1 MQKTETASLYRVW
14 GADKVVYGPLE
25 LPTLVQWIE
34 GRRLTPQS
42 WVLTEAIDQWQRAA
56 DLPELKPH
64 FAAEAAAPS
73 PPGTPPSGGSPLKP
87 HSDVKAAPAAPANS
101 GPGAGLAPGTLR
113 RTKLFAGLEEP
124 QLASLVHYLE
134 VIRFP
139 QFSHIVRQGQH
150 GDAMYVVAQGEVRVL
165 TIVEGKE
172 LILATLSAGDCFGEI
187 SLLDQGPR
195 SADIIAN
202 KDSVLLRISKAAFD
216 RLVREAPA
224 LAVPFLLALSRAVVQ
239 RVRRTNLKYQ
249 DSIRFIRASAT
260 QRQTS

>member
-14 GADKVVYGPLE
+14 GADKVVYGPLD

-34 GRRLTPQS
+34 GQRLTAES
-42 WVLTEAIDQWQRAA
+42 WVLTEAINQWQRAA
-56 DLPELKPH
+56 DLPELKPR
-64 FAAEAAAPS
+64 FALKPAAAAPAS
-73 PPGTPPSGGSPLKP
+73 
-87 HSDVKAAPAAPANS
+87 H
-101 GPGAGLAPGTLR
+101 GPGASFGPGTLR
-113 RTKLFAGLEEP
+113 RTKLFAGLEDP

-150 GDAMYVVAQGEVRVL
+150 GDAMYVVTQGEVRVL
-165 TIVEGKE
+165 SIVEGKE
-172 LILATLSAGDCFGEI
+172 SILATLTAGDCFGEI

-195 SADIIAN
+195 SADVIAN
-202 KDSVLLRISKAAFD
+202 KDSVLLRLSNAAFD

-239 RVRRTNLKYQ
+239 RVRRTNLKYE
-249 DSIRFIRASAT
+249 DSIRFIRASTT
-260 QRQTS
+260 QR

>member
-25 LPTLVQWIE
+25 LPALVQWIE
-34 GRRLTPQS
+34 GRRLTAES
-42 WVLTEAIDQWQRAA
+42 WVLTEAINQWQRAA

-64 FAAEAAAPS
+64 FALKAAAAAPG
-73 PPGTPPSGGSPLKP
+73 GTPPSGGSTLKP
-87 HSDVKAAPAAPANS
+87 HFALKAAAPAPADS
-101 GPGAGLAPGTLR
+101 GPGAGLSPATLR
-113 RTKLFAGLEEP
+113 RTKLFAGLEDP
-124 QLASLVHYLE
+124 QLASLAHYLE

-150 GDAMYVVAQGEVRVL
+150 GDAMYVVTEGEVRVL
-165 TIVEGKE
+165 SIVEGKE
-172 LILATLSAGDCFGEI
+172 TILATLTAGDCFGEI

-195 SADIIAN
+195 SADVIAN
-202 KDSVLLRISKAAFD
+202 KDSVLLRISNGAFD

-239 RVRRTNLKYQ
+239 RVRRTNLKYE
-249 DSIRFIRASAT
+249 DSIRFIRASTT
-260 QRQTS
+260 QS

>member
-1 MQKTETASLYRVW
+1 MQTDAANQCNSQAQLAKGTPMQKTETAPLYRVW
-14 GADKVVYGPLE
+14 GADKIVYGPLD
-25 LPTLVQWIE
+25 LPTLVQWVQ
-34 GRRLTPQS
+34 GRRLAAQT
-42 WVLTEAIDQWQRAA
+42 WVLSEATDQWQRAA
-56 DLPELKPH
+56 ELPELKPH
-64 FAAEAAAPS
+64 FAVKAAAAAPAS
-73 PPGTPPSGGSPLKP
+73 P
-87 HSDVKAAPAAPANS
+87 
-101 GPGAGLAPGTLR
+101 GPGAALDPEALR
-113 RTKLFAGLEEP
+113 RTKLFAGLDAP
-124 QLASLVHYLE
+124 QLASLAHYLE

-139 QFSHIVRQGQH
+139 QFSHIVRQGQR

-172 LILATLSAGDCFGEI
+172 SLLATLSAGDCFGEI

-216 RLVREAPA
+216 RLVCQAPA

-249 DSIRFIRASAT
+249 DSIRFIRAST
-260 QRQTS
+260 TRH